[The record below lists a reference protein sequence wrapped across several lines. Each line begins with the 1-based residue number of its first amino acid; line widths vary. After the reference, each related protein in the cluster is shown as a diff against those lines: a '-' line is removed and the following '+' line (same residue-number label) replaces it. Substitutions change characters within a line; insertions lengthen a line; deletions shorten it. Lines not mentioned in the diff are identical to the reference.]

1 MKIAILTL
9 NLNYNYGGILQA
21 FALQTVLNRLGHESY
36 VIRKQSRKL
45 PLYKRPYVYG
55 KRFIQRFLLGNKKIH
70 IFQEKYVRKESE
82 IIQQNT
88 QDFIRNYINMCIIND
103 FKDLLKYDFKA
114 IVVGSD
120 QVWRKKYFASIGS
133 IQNAFLDFTK
143 SWDLIRISYAAS
155 FGTDSWELNDK
166 ETEQC
171 ACLIKSFKAVSV
183 REYSAIHICKDIL
196 GVDAQ
201 IVLDP
206 TMLLSTKDYIQKLNL
221 NAEPKSKGNLHCYI
235 LDMTEE
241 KRKLIDLIASEK
253 KLFPFFVGKCDFSP
267 SIPILNRIQPR
278 IETWLK
284 AFLDSDFIITDS
296 FHACVFSILFHKQFV
311 VYGNK
316 KRGLSRFN
324 SLLRLFSIEDRL
336 IENVNDYKYMEDIDY
351 NRIERILEKLRSES
365 LSFIQDNLK

>member
-21 FALQTVLNRLGHESY
+21 FAMQTVLNRLGHESY
-36 VIRKQSRKL
+36 VIKKQPSKL
-45 PLYKRPYVYG
+45 PLYKKPHVYG
-55 KRFIQRFLLGNKKIH
+55 KRFIQRFLLGNHQIH
-70 IFQEKYVRKESE
+70 IFQEEYVSKESE

-88 QDFIRNYINMCIIND
+88 QKFISNYINLCTIKD
-103 FKDLLKYDFKA
+103 FNDLLLYNFKA

-120 QVWRKKYFASIGS
+120 QVWRKKYFATIGP
-133 IQNAFLDFTK
+133 IQNAFLDFAQ

-171 ACLIKSFKAVSV
+171 ASLIKSFKAVSV
-183 REYSAIHICKDIL
+183 REYDAVRTCKDIL

-201 IVLDP
+201 QVLDP
-206 TMLLSTKDYIQKLNL
+206 TMLLCAKDYIQKLNL
-221 NAEPKSKGNLHCYI
+221 NAEQKSKGNLHCYI

-253 KLFPFFVGKCDFSP
+253 KLVPFFIGKCDFSS
-267 SIPILNRIQPR
+267 SIPISDRVQPR
-278 IETWLK
+278 VETWLK
-284 AFLDSDFIITDS
+284 AFLDSDFVITDS

-311 VYGNK
+311 IYGNK
-316 KRGLSRFN
+316 ERGLSRFN
-324 SLLRLFSIEDRL
+324 SLLHLFSLEDRF
-336 IENVNDYKYMEDIDY
+336 IENVSDYRSMEDIDY
-351 NRIERILEKLRSES
+351 NRIEKTLEKLRRES
-365 LSFIQDNLK
+365 LDFIQNNLK